1 MAAPASSALQ
11 GFKVVD
17 LSTIAAGPFCTQI
30 LGDHGADVIKVEPP
44 FGEIGRTMGPS
55 YNEHGFSS
63 HYFSLNRNKRSV
75 SLDLAK
81 PEGVKVLKRLLVDAD
96 VLIDNF
102 KPGGMEKFGLTYS
115 ALEKEFPRLVVAH
128 VTAFGSVGPLGG
140 LPGVDPVGQA
150 LSGYMSWQGEPGT
163 PPQRI
168 GVSLT
173 DITTGLFI
181 TSAILMALHE
191 RNRSGRGQEIEVTL
205 LDASLQLTHPYA
217 SDWFMSGK
225 LPKKIGNRHPSS
237 APYDVYKCKNGY
249 MIMCCTN
256 NGQFRKLC
264 QQLGKPEMADDPRFA
279 DVKGRFEN
287 QDAIDAEISRL
298 CADKDKGEIAMS
310 LLRAGIPAAPVYDL
324 GEALTNPHLKAR
336 DMIFEDPSVGYRM
349 VGTPIKF
356 SRTPGKLHR
365 RPARFAEHNRPI
377 LQAAGFS
384 DTEIDAL
391 IAGRVVFDTM
401 QKA

>member
-1 MAAPASSALQ
+1 
-11 GFKVVD
+11 
-17 LSTIAAGPFCTQI
+17 
-30 LGDHGADVIKVEPP
+30 
-44 FGEIGRTMGPS
+44 
-55 YNEHGFSS
+55 
-63 HYFSLNRNKRSV
+63 LNRNKRSV

-150 LSGYMSWQGEPGT
+150 LSGYMSWQGAPGT

-205 LDASLQLTHPYA
+205 LDASLQLTHPFA
-217 SDWFMSGK
+217 SDWFMSGN

-279 DVKGRFEN
+279 DLKGRFEN
-287 QDAIDAEISRL
+287 QDAIDAEISKL
-298 CADKDKGEIAMS
+298 CADKDKNEIAMS

-356 SRTPGKLHR
+356 SRTPGKLHQ
-365 RPARFAEHNRPI
+365 RPARFAEHNRPV

-384 DTEIDAL
+384 DSEIDAL